1 MPAGGLQVGLRA
13 PEEAVLSTA
22 IPPLELTSIASV
34 SPSVAEVLR
43 LCPLRAGLSRAGG
56 AGQFVLGQ
64 PKAWLGTAY
73 HAVLAAAAG
82 GGAPAMH
89 EGAWA
94 AAIDQQYYRARQHPL
109 DRRFGPPER
118 WPGYHLVRAMALMRA
133 QGIETASRSAGRPV
147 ATEGRESAREQWL
160 SGANGRLVGRPDLVR
175 GDAVIDYKTGE
186 VHEHGDS
193 SLAKASYV
201 RQLQI
206 YAFLVKERTG
216 RWSARGVLLRMEG
229 PPLEIELE
237 PAACERAA
245 IEALGLLDDYNR
257 KIEAGGPP
265 ASLANASPAACR
277 WCPFQVLCPAFWPA
291 AGDSWPDE
299 IGAAAIGGS
308 APAAPRPIH
317 GGAALALSLAADEG
331 TGPLGEVALA
341 PLSPSVHA
349 TLAQVQAGTRLR
361 VTGLARRSDR
371 TVVPTLRTVVARV
384 GDLPR
389 VIVAGSTP
397 SNERRGT
404 GPAQQQHAAAGA
416 ARRR

>member
-1 MPAGGLQVGLRA
+1 MPAGGLQVGLRT

-22 IPPLELTSIASV
+22 VAPLELTSIASV
-34 SPSVAEVLR
+34 SPSLAEVLR

-73 HAVLAAAAG
+73 HAVLARAAAG
-82 GGAPAMH
+82 GRPAAH
-89 EGAWA
+89 EAAWA
-94 AAIDQQYYRARQHPL
+94 ATIDQQYCRARQHPL

-147 ATEGRESAREQWL
+147 ATVAGESAREQWL
-160 SGANGRLVGRPDLVR
+160 SSASGRLVGKPDLVR

-186 VHEHGDS
+186 VHEQGDS
-193 SLAKASYV
+193 SFAKASYV

-206 YAFLVKERTG
+206 YAFLVKECTG
-216 RWSARGVLLRMEG
+216 RRPARGVLLPMEG
-229 PPLEIELE
+229 PSFQIKLE

-245 IEALGLLDDYNR
+245 TEALGLLDDYNR

-265 ASLANASPAACR
+265 ASLANVSPAACR

-291 AGDSWPDE
+291 AGDSWADE
-299 IGAAAIGGS
+299 IGAAAIAGS
-308 APAAPRPIH
+308 ALGAPRPIH
-317 GGAALALSLAADEG
+317 AGAALALSLAADEG

-341 PLSPSVHA
+341 PLSPAVH
-349 TLAQVQAGTRLR
+349 TSLAQVKAGTRVR
-361 VTGLARRSDR
+361 VSGLARRADG
-371 TVVPTLRTVVARV
+371 TVVPTLRTVVARLE
-384 GDLPR
+384 DLPA
-389 VIVAGSTP
+389 ITVADDASRG
-397 SNERRGT
+397 EEVRRC
-404 GPAQQQHAAAGA
+404 
-416 ARRR
+416 